1 MYEFIPIILE
11 VDLCLF
17 LSKQSISDCDVKIMD
32 AIFKNRNNKK
42 TN

>member
-11 VDLCLF
+11 VDLYLF
-17 LSKQSISDCDVKIMD
+17 LSKQSISDCDVAIMD
-32 AIFKNRNNKK
+32 AISKNRNNKK